1 MEKKKSLSELDVRKQ
16 LLNTVE
22 AALDANYHRFP
33 LPHVNKAIATWYLLT
48 VVEDS
53 LRCLFLLTNDSQAP
67 MVDFQLDRQKYSA
80 RFALDRI
87 RKETTDASAAGLPA
101 YAIPKTYTKTAELIN
116 AGIDFMAATQL
127 CSAAH
132 ANTLYFQEKTETIDI
147 VFDERH
153 HDPQYSAL
161 EVFGHMPP
169 NFLDHSA
176 NLYGWSRRSE
186 FRPPIV
192 DAIAQS
198 TRVTVRKVVYEYQ
211 PHLAVALA
219 TKMTQ
224 PPFLIPD
231 GWRFPWGG
239 RHETT
244 LLINALCV
252 RCMYHWVAVH
262 FGSAFNGLRGG
273 GESSLL
279 LVASKE
285 MLSADIQE
293 MSSLDLTV
301 VRSFIQYLTYG
312 SNTETPDP
320 ALQPIISIGNGR
332 IAIPC
337 LLFLSSNYERNL
349 LSLQARIESTA
360 FNQMSELFEDSMVGE
375 LLQEISI
382 RWPLSKGNVT
392 IRDGQQFEE
401 IDLLIADMES
411 RTVLVGE
418 LRWMLQPGDPRE
430 VQNRKKV
437 CLQKVE
443 QLERKI
449 NWLRPR
455 ISAALKA
462 LGITAENVDEW
473 EMEGVV
479 VIDTFGGTLSRKD
492 ALPIMTKQI
501 FGQGVNHCSSLRDF
515 ATWAQ
520 SLRWLPQVGVHYRIV
535 PNETALPDIGK
546 KLVILGIEKLCPLH
560 VYRYFVEQSVRS
572 STPEL
577 HPVGT

>member
-1 MEKKKSLSELDVRKQ
+1 MEKMKSLNERDVRKQ
-16 LLNTVE
+16 LLSTVE
-22 AALDANYHRFP
+22 SALDANYHRIP
-33 LPHVNKAIATWYLLT
+33 LPHVNKTIATWYLLT

-53 LRCLFLLTNDSQAP
+53 LRCLFVLTKDSQAP
-67 MVDFQLDRQKYSA
+67 VVDFQLDRQKYSV

-87 RKETTDASAAGLPA
+87 LRETTDASAVGLPA
-101 YAIPKTYTKTAELIN
+101 YAIPKTYTKTVELIN
-116 AGIDFMAATQL
+116 AGIEFMAATQV

-132 ANTLYFQEKTETIDI
+132 SNTLYLHEKEETIDI
-147 VFDERH
+147 VVDERH

-161 EVFGHMPP
+161 EVLGHMPP
-169 NFLDHSA
+169 DLLDHSA

-192 DAIAQS
+192 DAISQS
-198 TRVTVRKVVYEYQ
+198 THVTVRKVEYEYQ

-219 TKMTQ
+219 SNLTQ

-231 GWRFPWGG
+231 GWCFPWGG

-252 RCMYHWVAVH
+252 RCMYHWIAVH
-262 FGSAFNGLRGG
+262 FGSAFHGLRGG

-279 LVASKE
+279 LVTTREK
-285 MLSADIQE
+285 LSADIRE

-312 SNTETPDP
+312 FNTETPDP
-320 ALQPIISIGNGR
+320 ALQPIISLGNGR
-332 IAIPC
+332 VTIPC

-360 FNQMSELFEDSMVGE
+360 FNKMSELFEDSMVGE

-382 RWPLSKGNVT
+382 RWPLSMGNVT

-401 IDLLIADMES
+401 IDLLMADWKS
-411 RTVLVGE
+411 RTLLVGE

-462 LGITAENVDEW
+462 LDITAENVDEW
-473 EMEGVV
+473 KMEGVV
-479 VIDTFGGTLSRKD
+479 VIETFGGTLSRKD
-492 ALPIMTKQI
+492 SLPIMTRQI
-501 FGQGVNHCSSLRDF
+501 LVQGVSHCSSLRHF
-515 ATWAQ
+515 VSWAQ
-520 SLRWLPQVGVHYRIV
+520 SLRWLPQEGVHYRIV
-535 PNETALPDIGK
+535 PNETTLPDIGK
-546 KLVILGIEKLCPLH
+546 KLAFQGIEKLCPLL
-560 VYRYFVEQSVRS
+560 VYRQFVEQSVRS